1 MALWFSFFLGLRSTE
16 VRTGNMA
23 GLHRTAGGREGQHLL
38 GEVKETVQPK
48 GHQQGAVT
56 GESAQHSIQQVLL
69 LLSSGQ

>member
-1 MALWFSFFLGLRSTE
+1 
-16 VRTGNMA
+16 MA

-38 GEVKETVQPK
+38 GEVKETVHPK